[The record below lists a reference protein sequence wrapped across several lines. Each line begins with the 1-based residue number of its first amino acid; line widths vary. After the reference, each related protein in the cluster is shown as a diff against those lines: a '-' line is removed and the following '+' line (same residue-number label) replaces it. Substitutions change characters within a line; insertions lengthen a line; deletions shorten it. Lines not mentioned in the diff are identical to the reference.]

1 MSTQHPDNVT
11 TPFFATTQSLGGE
24 DEITEAYYVFSHLG
38 CHEQMWDYEGKEV
51 DEFVIRKLLSKY
63 PQFFKQHQLGR
74 DFFLT
79 LRAPNPSV
87 ERTEGK
93 VLLEVL
99 ESIPRSFDAAKVL
112 HTDAPPI
119 FELILPMTRSAVEIE
134 RIRYYYENF
143 VGNKGSFAFP
153 DGTTVRDWIG
163 DFEPRSIELIPLF
176 EDMESVLAAADI
188 VAEYLA
194 DKEVEYQRVF
204 LARSDPALNYGHLA
218 AILSLK
224 VSLARLDALE
234 ERWGR
239 PIFPILGVGSCPFR
253 GNLKPTN
260 IENCLRGYPS
270 VQTFTIQSAFKY
282 DYPVETVVSA
292 IARLNETVRGRALPV
307 PDEDAVVS
315 LARKSASLYQAQLSY
330 IAPLVQAVSPCV
342 PPRRQ
347 RKLHIGLFGYSRES
361 AGGLRLPRA
370 IAFCAALYSV
380 GLPPELLG
388 YSDLTRDDIALAR
401 EIYPDFDEDLGAA
414 LTYFNPESLTLVPEL
429 EEAIRSV
436 LDIAPYET
444 DEEHRALT
452 SEIIRKLKEGSDIKS
467 LVVQAAWVRRFLG

>member
-11 TPFFATTQSLGGE
+11 MPFFATTQPLGGE

-38 CHEQMWDYEGKEV
+38 CQEQMWDFEGKEV
-51 DEFVIRKLLSKY
+51 DEFVVRKLLSRY
-63 PQFFKQHQLGR
+63 PHFFQQHPLGKE
-74 DFFLT
+74 FFLT
-79 LRAPNPSV
+79 LRAPNPSI
-87 ERTEGK
+87 EKTEAK

-99 ESIPRSFDAAKVL
+99 ESIPRSFDASKVL
-112 HTDAPPI
+112 YDGVPPI
-119 FELILPMTRSAVEIE
+119 FELILPMTRSAAEIE

-143 VGNKGSFAFP
+143 VGNKGSFTFP
-153 DGTTVRDWIG
+153 DGTTVREWIG
-163 DFEPRSIELIPLF
+163 DIEPRSIEVIPLF

-188 VAEYLA
+188 VADYLA
-194 DKEVEYQRVF
+194 DKDVEYQRVF

-234 ERWGR
+234 ERLGK

-282 DYPVETVVSA
+282 DYPAETVVSA
-292 IARLNETVRGRALPV
+292 ISRLNETVRGRALPV
-307 PDEDAVVS
+307 PDEDAVVA
-315 LARKSASLYQAQLSY
+315 LAHKAASLYQAQLACV
-330 IAPLVQAVSPCV
+330 APLVQAVSSSV

-361 AGGLRLPRA
+361 ASGLRLPRA
-370 IAFCAALYSV
+370 ITFCAALYSI

-388 YSDLTRDDIALAR
+388 YSALTPADISLAR
-401 EIYPDFDEDLGAA
+401 EVYPDFNEDLGTA
-414 LTYFNPESLTLVPEL
+414 LAYFNPESLTLVPDL
-429 EEAIRSV
+429 AEEISSV
-436 LDIAPYET
+436 VEIAPHEVN
-444 DEEHRALT
+444 EEHRALT
-452 SEIIRKLKEGSDIKS
+452 TEIIKRVKEGSDIQS